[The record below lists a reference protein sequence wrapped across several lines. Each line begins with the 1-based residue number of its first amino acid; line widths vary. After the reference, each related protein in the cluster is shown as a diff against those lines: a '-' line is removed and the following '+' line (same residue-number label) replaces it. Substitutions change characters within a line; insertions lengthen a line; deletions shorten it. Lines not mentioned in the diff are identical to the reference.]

1 MTLLYPELGTDSFA
15 EDLRGTG
22 GDDYRTGGLGNGN
35 QISMLQSL
43 VMSQY
48 SGVHSRAETLEP
60 KFSPYQERAF
70 SWWGEGE
77 SWLLTVAS
85 VLTG

>member
-1 MTLLYPELGTDSFA
+1 MTLLYPELDTDSFA

-22 GDDYRTGGLGNGN
+22 GDYYRTGGLETGN

-60 KFSPYQERAF
+60 GSRPTKKRAF
-70 SWWGEGE
+70 SWWGEGV